1 MVGAPAGRRAFFV
14 VTPRPYDDGMKRCPD
29 CGEWKPRDEFPRNKA
44 TRDGFAAYCKPCHN
58 ARGKESKQRLYGGS
72 RHYHLIR
79 RYGIGAAEVEELIRK
94 QGGVCPICDRPEPE
108 HVDHDHATK
117 KVRGVT
123 CFNCNG
129 GLGQFGDDPERL
141 RRAAEYLEAESLP
154 RNADRALIEVAR
166 KRALELRT
174 PSS

>member
-1 MVGAPAGRRAFFV
+1 
-14 VTPRPYDDGMKRCPD
+14 MKRCPD
-29 CGEWKPRDEFPRNKA
+29 CREWKPADEFPRNRRTK
-44 TRDGFAAYCKPCHN
+44 DGRNTYCKPCHN
-58 ARGKESKQRLYGGS
+58 ARGKASIKRLYGGS